1 MIEAVAAHHAAG
13 GIRQQFLDRVLAEA
27 IPEFVFAEV
36 AAVAVGGIHCEGDL
50 LDRHFG
56 SEFVL
61 EAVSVDEEA
70 VVFLF
75 QALHLGD
82 GLFVVGNPGGVAGF
96 EGGIGVGGG

>member
-13 GIRQQFLDRVLAEA
+13 GVGEKFLDRVLAEA
-27 IPEFVFAEV
+27 IPEFVFAEI
-36 AAVAVGGIHCEGDL
+36 AGVAVGGIHREGDL

-61 EAVSVDEEA
+61 EAVGVDEEA
-70 VVFLF
+70 VILLF

-82 GLFVVGNPGGVAGF
+82 GLFVVGNPGDVAGF
-96 EGGIGVGGG
+96 EGGIGIGGG